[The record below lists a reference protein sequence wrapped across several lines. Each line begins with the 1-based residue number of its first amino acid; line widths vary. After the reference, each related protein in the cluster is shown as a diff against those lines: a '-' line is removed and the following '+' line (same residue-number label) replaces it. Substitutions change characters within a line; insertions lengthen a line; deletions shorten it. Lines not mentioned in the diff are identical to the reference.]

1 MLKGNSIQKKYTA
14 LMLVSVLVVMVTG
27 CTFMAFVSV
36 SGDFCQAQHLV
47 IVDK

>member
-1 MLKGNSIQKKYTA
+1 CGVETVANGEDIMQSSQHFFPCTE
-14 LMLVSVLVVMVTG
+14 S
-27 CTFMAFVSV
+27 CTFMAFV

>member
-1 MLKGNSIQKKYTA
+1 MVIVCKKNIA
-14 LMLVSVLVVMVTG
+14 VMFFSVLVVMVTG